1 MFLCS
6 FDKNHLRY
14 FVFVFRREYIDILNA
29 NTLSLDGMADINM
42 ALRGAIS
49 GNNWNKHGHVK
60 WVVEQM
66 AKLLQ
71 AITPTG

>member
-1 MFLCS
+1 MIFYVAL
-6 FDKNHLRY
+6 KKITLNL
-14 FVFVFRREYIDILNA
+14 VFFRREYIDILNA

>member
-1 MFLCS
+1 MIFYVAMKKITL
-6 FDKNHLRY
+6 NL
-14 FVFVFRREYIDILNA
+14 VFFRREYIDILNA